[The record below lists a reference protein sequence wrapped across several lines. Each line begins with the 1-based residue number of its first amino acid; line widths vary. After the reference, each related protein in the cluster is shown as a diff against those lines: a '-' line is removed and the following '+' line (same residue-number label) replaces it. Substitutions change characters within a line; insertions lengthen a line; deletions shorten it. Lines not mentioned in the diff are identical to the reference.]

1 MLISPRGIQEEMVF
15 SKYLPSHLPMDF
27 PVIPLP
33 AALDGAPRFR
43 RAPQHTRLGCFGRV
57 RRLAKT
63 VLEFPPK
70 VWLLRPLSQPLRSVV
85 SA

>member
-15 SKYLPSHLPMDF
+15 SKYLPSHLPMDLS
-27 PVIPLP
+27 VILP
-33 AALDGAPRFR
+33 PTALDGAPRLG

-63 VLEFPPK
+63 VLEFRRK
-70 VWLLRPLSQPLRSVV
+70 YGFYVLCLNHCDLS
-85 SA
+85 